1 MMLSSSPPVSP
12 WRPSDDVLNTIV
24 RWLEIALYV
33 GLACSILTV
42 IIFGAM
48 LVLDRDRGQPVS
60 ATSPAVR
67 VFQIALGVLVM
78 TSAGS
83 IAKVF
88 F

>member
-1 MMLSSSPPVSP
+1 MGRLVSPPSSP
-12 WRPSDDVLNTIV
+12 WRPSADVLNTVI

-33 GLACSILTV
+33 GLVCSILAV

-60 ATSPAVR
+60 ATSPVVR
-67 VFQIALGVLVM
+67 VFQIALGVMVM